1 MLLFNLN
8 FTTFYNYKDW
18 LMEEAKASFNKLM
31 QQRSK
36 LKQRKILR
44 SLLIKITPKITNK
57 K

>member
-1 MLLFNLN
+1 MMLFNLN